1 MNWVLGCFFGC
12 MICFGFS
19 QEQRKND
26 FIDVNYFKGNI
37 ALHNK
42 DVLHLIQGHPDGVI
56 VAWNR
61 KTDGSNLWEQR
72 FNYPDYGYSFSYQD
86 FKNEVLGKTYGLH
99 AHYSFYFFK
108 RHLMFRVAQGINLAT
123 NPYNKV
129 SNPKNIAFGSKI
141 MAGTYLMLNYKSDKL
156 VGPFGLQAGFAFTH
170 SSNGSS
176 KSPNTSINTIG
187 LNLGV
192 HYDFEDSEMDYITL
206 KDDQEF
212 SKALH
217 YNFIIRG
224 GVNQS
229 GVVGS
234 QQFPFYTLSAYV
246 DIQITIKS
254 ALSLGVDAFVSK
266 FLKEF
271 IHYQSVAYPSP
282 KNDPNTD
289 YRRLGVFVG
298 YELIFN
304 KISIF
309 NQVGY
314 YVYYPYEY
322 EGRVYNRIGIKYR
335 LSQKWFADLS
345 LKSHAANAEAV
356 AIGIGI
362 HL

>member
-1 MNWVLGCFFGC
+1 M
-12 MICFGFS
+12 
-19 QEQRKND
+19 
-26 FIDVNYFKGNI
+26 
-37 ALHNK
+37 
-42 DVLHLIQGHPDGVI
+42 
-56 VAWNR
+56 
-61 KTDGSNLWEQR
+61 
-72 FNYPDYGYSFSYQD
+72 
-86 FKNEVLGKTYGLH
+86 
-99 AHYSFYFFK
+99 
-108 RHLMFRVAQGINLAT
+108 
-123 NPYNKV
+123 
-129 SNPKNIAFGSKI
+129 
-141 MAGTYLMLNYKSDKL
+141 
-156 VGPFGLQAGFAFTH
+156 
-170 SSNGSS
+170 
-176 KSPNTSINTIG
+176 
-187 LNLGV
+187 

-246 DIQITIKS
+246 DKQITIKS

-282 KNDPNTD
+282 ENDPNTD
-289 YRRLGVFVG
+289 YKRLGVFVG